1 MDYIFMGRNSGS
13 MDIHFC
19 ADYCLMKIRDVYT
32 FMVRVSSSSYRSR
45 ESFGMGVFGCSVA
58 VRKYHIG
65 KSAMVRKISIT

>member
-32 FMVRVSSSSYRSR
+32 FMVRVSSSSYWSR
-45 ESFGMGVFGCSVA
+45 ASVWVSATAPSWEESVISANPLWFGRFQ
-58 VRKYHIG
+58 
-65 KSAMVRKISIT
+65 